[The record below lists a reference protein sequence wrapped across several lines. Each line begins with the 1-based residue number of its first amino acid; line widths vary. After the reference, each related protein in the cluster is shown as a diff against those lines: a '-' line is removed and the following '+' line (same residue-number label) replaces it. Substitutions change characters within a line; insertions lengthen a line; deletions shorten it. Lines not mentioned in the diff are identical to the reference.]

1 VDVRIGIGLEVS
13 GTTEEIVER
22 ARALE
27 ATGADSLWASQIF
40 GHDTLSLFAVLG
52 REIPR
57 IEFGS
62 AVIPIQPRHPMML
75 AAQALTVQDATGGRF
90 CLGIGLSHKMVVEGI
105 WGLSYD
111 KPIRYMREYLSILV
125 PLLEGEQV
133 SFKGELFETSTI
145 GALEIPR
152 EKTPPVIVAALGSS
166 MLKLTGQLADGTIT
180 WLTGPSTIENHIV
193 PTINEAAAGAGR
205 KAPRVVVC
213 FPVSVTDNRDQ
224 VLQSV
229 AKIWALYGGLP
240 SSRAML
246 DKEGVEGPA
255 DLAIVGDEDFVVSEI
270 RRLESIGATDFS
282 GVLVGNKEERDRTA
296 GLLGQLATA

>member
-1 VDVRIGIGLEVS
+1 MS
-13 GTTEEIVER
+13 
-22 ARALE
+22 
-27 ATGADSLWASQIF
+27 
-40 GHDTLSLFAVLG
+40 
-52 REIPR
+52 
-57 IEFGS
+57 
-62 AVIPIQPRHPMML
+62 
-75 AAQALTVQDATGGRF
+75 
-90 CLGIGLSHKMVVEGI
+90 LGIGLSHKMVVEGI
-105 WGLSYD
+105 WGMSYD
-111 KPIRYMREYLSILV
+111 KPVRYMREYLSILV

-145 GALEIPR
+145 GALEIPS
-152 EKTPPVIVAALGSS
+152 EKAPPVIVAALGSS

-180 WLTGPSTIENHIV
+180 WLTGPATIENHIV
-193 PTINEAAAGAGR
+193 PSITAAAKSAGR
-205 KAPRVVVC
+205 RDPRVVVC
-213 FPVSVTDNRDQ
+213 FPVSVSDDRDQ

-240 SSRAML
+240 SYRAML

-296 GLLGQLATA
+296 ALLGQLASA